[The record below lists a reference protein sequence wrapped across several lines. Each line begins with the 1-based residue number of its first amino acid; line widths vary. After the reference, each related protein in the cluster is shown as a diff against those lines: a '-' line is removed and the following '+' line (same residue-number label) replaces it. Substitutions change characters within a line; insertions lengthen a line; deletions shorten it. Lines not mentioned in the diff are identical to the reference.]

1 MKYIELGKRIQ
12 KLRKDKK
19 MTQKQVAEAIGI
31 SASTLCGYESEDK
44 LPPYPTLLK
53 LAKLYGVSTDFLIG
67 LSTDK
72 TLDISD
78 LDDDEVSALREMADL
93 LRKNKKK

>member
-53 LAKLYGVSTDFLIG
+53 LAKLYGVSTDYLIG
-67 LSTDK
+67 LSTDN
-72 TLDISD
+72 TLDVSD
-78 LDDDEVSALREMADL
+78 LNDDEINALRTMIDV
-93 LRKNKKK
+93 LRKKKK